1 MLEKIKDDKNKLFVI
16 INTVLIF
23 GFAFITHNLY
33 EWFPNFVT
41 TIFPVNESLYEHLK
55 MIFITPVIISTIL
68 YLIFVWKKITINNY
82 LGGLF
87 ISTIFNMILFYLI
100 FLPVYNMIG
109 ENMVVT
115 LIIYFISIAVSQ
127 YVNYLIIN
135 KKDNRTFNIISLI
148 LLIVTFIVLLYF
160 TYNPIETEFFLDRH
174 GNYYGISNN
183 S

>member
-23 GFAFITHNLY
+23 AFAFVTHNMY

-55 MIFITPVIISTIL
+55 MIFITPVIISTVL
-68 YLIFVWKKITINNY
+68 YLIFVWKKRPINNY

-87 ISTIFNMILFYLI
+87 ISTIFNMIFFFLI

-127 YVNYLIIN
+127 YVNYSIIIQMSG
-135 KKDNRTFNIISLI
+135 RTSQI
-148 LLIVTFIVLLYF
+148 L
-160 TYNPIETEFFLDRH
+160 
-174 GNYYGISNN
+174 G
-183 S
+183 